1 MIIQK
6 NKNIPKNRGAGYSM
20 AELTIKNVVKN
31 YGRTEVIHGINLDIR
46 DKEFLVLVGPSG
58 CGKSTLLRMI
68 AGLEKISQGTIS
80 INGKVV
86 NDITPKDRGLA
97 MVFQNYALYP
107 HMNVFDNMSF
117 GLKLS
122 KTPKEEI
129 QQRVDEVAL
138 ILGLE
143 DLVMRKPHE
152 LSGGQRQRVAMGR
165 AMVRKPSIFLFDE
178 PLSNLDAKLRI
189 QMRAEIKML
198 HQRVDSTIVYVTH
211 DQVEAMTLADRIVV
225 LKDGY
230 IEQVGTPLELFS
242 SPDNTFV
249 AGFIGTPPM
258 NLVACKI
265 NIAAG
270 NTVVRFETGLQI
282 PVPDKEGV
290 NLVQDQSV
298 VLGLRA
304 EEITPVNSN
313 TALPEAWIFP
323 GEVMVAEPLGNE
335 THLHMDI
342 MGVKLMSRSEGR
354 RIFKPKEEIKL
365 GMNLNEMHLFD
376 AETSRAVY

>member
-1 MIIQK
+1 
-6 NKNIPKNRGAGYSM
+6 M
-20 AELTIKNVVKN
+20 AELKLKNVVKK
-31 YGRTEVIHGINLDIR
+31 YGKIQVIHGLNLEIR

-58 CGKSTLLRMI
+58 CGKSTLLRMV
-68 AGLEKISQGTIS
+68 AGLEEISEGTIA

-86 NDITPKDRGLA
+86 NDLAPKDRGLA

-107 HMNVFDNMSF
+107 HMNVFKNMSF
-117 GLKLS
+117 GLTLN
-122 KTPKEEI
+122 KTPKDEI
-129 QQRVDEVAL
+129 QRRVQEVAE

-143 DLVMRKPHE
+143 ELLLRKPHE

-198 HQRVDSTIVYVTH
+198 HRRVASTMIYVTH

-230 IEQVGTPLELFS
+230 IEQVGTPLELFLN
-242 SPDNTFV
+242 PVNTFV

-258 NLVACKI
+258 NLVDCRVSKEGGKTFAE
-265 NIAAG
+265 
-270 NTVVRFETGLQI
+270 FDTGLKI
-282 PVPDKEGV
+282 SVPDKKGRDLAEGTP
-290 NLVQDQSV
+290 V

-304 EEITPVNSN
+304 EEISPSQ
-313 TALPEAWIFP
+313 AQAKISQDWIFQ
-323 GEVMVAEPLGNE
+323 GKVMVAEPLGHE
-335 THLHMDI
+335 TLLHMDI
-342 MGVKLMSRSEGR
+342 GGVKLMAKSVGKQVYTPGES
-354 RIFKPKEEIKL
+354 ITL
-365 GMNLNEMHLFD
+365 GMNLDELHLFD
-376 AETSRAVY
+376 AKTTKVIY

>member
-1 MIIQK
+1 
-6 NKNIPKNRGAGYSM
+6 M
-20 AELTIKNVVKN
+20 AELKFDNVVKK
-31 YGRTEVIHGINLDIR
+31 YGKTQVVHGIDLDIR

-58 CGKSTLLRMI
+58 CGKSTLLRMV
-68 AGLEKISQGTIS
+68 AGLEEISEGTIS

-86 NDITPKDRGLA
+86 NDIAPKDRGLA

-122 KTPKEEI
+122 KTPKDEI
-129 QQRVDEVAL
+129 RQRVEEVAT

-143 DLVMRKPHE
+143 DFLVRKPHE

-165 AMVRKPSIFLFDE
+165 AMVRKPAIFLFDE

-198 HQRVDSTIVYVTH
+198 HQRVNSTIIYVTH

-225 LKDGY
+225 LKDGI

-242 SPDNTFV
+242 NPVNTFV

-258 NLVACKI
+258 NLVPGKI
-265 NIAAG
+265 EKSDQK
-270 NTVVRFETGLQI
+270 TWVTFEDGLKI
-282 PVPDKEGV
+282 PVPEKENTSIEDGRE
-290 NLVQDQSV
+290 V
-298 VLGLRA
+298 VFGLRA
-304 EEITPVNSN
+304 EEITPADQASAGQTELHGNWQ
-313 TALPEAWIFP
+313 LE
-323 GEVMVAEPLGNE
+323 GRVMVSEPLGHE
-335 THLHMDI
+335 THLHMNVT
-342 MGVKLMSRSEGR
+342 GTTLLSKSEGR
-354 RIFKPKEEIKL
+354 QTFEPNQQLTL

-376 AETSRAVY
+376 AKTTRQIY

>member
-1 MIIQK
+1 
-6 NKNIPKNRGAGYSM
+6 M
-20 AELTIKNVVKN
+20 AELKFKKVVKK
-31 YGRTEVIHGINLDIR
+31 YGKTQVVHGLDLDIK

-58 CGKSTLLRMI
+58 CGKSTLLRMV
-68 AGLEKISQGTIS
+68 AGLEEISGGTIS

-86 NDITPKDRGLA
+86 NDIAPKDRGLA

-122 KTPKEEI
+122 KTPGEEI
-129 QQRVDEVAL
+129 RQRVQDVAE
-138 ILGLE
+138 ILGLG
-143 DLVMRKPHE
+143 DLLKRKPHE

-198 HQRVDSTIVYVTH
+198 HQRVDSTIIYVTH

-242 SPDNTFV
+242 NPANTFV

-258 NLVACKI
+258 NLVDCTITKEGDAFF
-265 NIAAG
+265 A
-270 NTVVRFETGLQI
+270 VFESGLRI
-282 PVPDKEGV
+282 PVPPKEGV
-290 NLVQDQSV
+290 LLEGGTNAVM
-298 VLGLRA
+298 GLRA
-304 EEITPVNSN
+304 EEITPKETGKAV
-313 TALPEAWIFP
+313 PEDWQFE
-323 GEVMVAEPLGNE
+323 GRVVVAEPLGSE
-335 THLHMDI
+335 TYLHMDI
-342 MGVKLMSRSEGR
+342 NGVNMMSKSEG
-354 RIFKPKEEIKL
+354 KQVYAPGDTVCL
-365 GMNLNEMHLFD
+365 SMNLEELHLFD
-376 AETSRAVY
+376 AATTKVIY